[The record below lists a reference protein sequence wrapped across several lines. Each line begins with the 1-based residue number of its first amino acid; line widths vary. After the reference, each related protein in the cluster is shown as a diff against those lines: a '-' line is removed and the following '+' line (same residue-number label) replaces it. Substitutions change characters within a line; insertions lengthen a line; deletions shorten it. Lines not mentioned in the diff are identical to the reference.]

1 MPTDILGSL
10 SVPMRFCILG
20 MNATSI
26 YIYIYI
32 FFLAAL
38 GLHGGEQGLL
48 LLQNRGSK
56 TRAQELW
63 CPGLVATCHVGSYFP
78 NQGSNLCP
86 LQWKHRVLD
95 HQGSPK
101 KHTLNVKIEID

>member
-1 MPTDILGSL
+1 MCTDLLGSL
-10 SVPMRFCILG
+10 SVPMRFCVLG

-26 YIYIYI
+26 YIYM
-32 FFLAAL
+32 FLLAVL

-56 TRAQELW
+56 IRAQELW

-78 NQGSNLCP
+78 NQGSNSSP
-86 LQWKHRVLD
+86 RHWKVD
-95 HQGSPK
+95 S
-101 KHTLNVKIEID
+101 